1 MGKKFEYRKEA
12 KEISDESTNV
22 DIEFP
27 PVDDGDKR
35 TIQNLSAENETSDFT
50 ELRIGYITQ
59 FGVRH
64 WWIEEESLVAARLY
78 WMQKDKR
85 LMGGDRLVVRFTGT
99 VDGDIL
105 AAYVD
110 GFTEEVG
117 EQ

>member
-1 MGKKFEYRKEA
+1 MGKKFEYRNEA

-22 DIEFP
+22 DIEFSAIQ
-27 PVDDGDKR
+27 DGYKR

-59 FGVRH
+59 FDVRH

-78 WMQKDKR
+78 WMDKFKI
-85 LMGGDRLVVRFTGT
+85 LMTGDRLVIRFTGT
-99 VDGDIL
+99 TDGDIL

-117 EQ
+117 ED